1 MITTDQLGARLE
13 RSARLAAPVIALA
26 ITAVA
31 LLMQLAYDLGF
42 LLGTAVHER
51 SAQLAAVFNPP
62 QPVPPPAVHPLA
74 LIAAEL
80 DQLTCKQLQQLTG
93 CRRRIGK
100 QQLIALALGAS

>member
-1 MITTDQLGARLE
+1 MLF
-13 RSARLAAPVIALA
+13 RS
-26 ITAVA
+26 
-31 LLMQLAYDLGF
+31 
-42 LLGTAVHER
+42 
-51 SAQLAAVFNPP
+51 
-62 QPVPPPAVHPLA
+62 PAVHQLA